1 MPRYY
6 FHIQDTSEIVDDLGM
21 ELSGIAAAKCE
32 ALRYASRLICDEAQE
47 FWDAGEF
54 QMTVADEKGLT
65 LFSINLTL
73 TAVDAPS
80 IRLAEKA

>member
-6 FHIQDTSEIVDDLGM
+6 FHIDDGTDIVDTLGM
-21 ELSGIAAAKCE
+21 ELPGLAAAKCE
-32 ALRYASRLICDEAQE
+32 AVRYASKLICDEAQG

-54 QMTVADEKGLT
+54 QMTVADEKRLT

-80 IRLAEKA
+80 IRMGRRA

>member
-6 FHIQDTSEIVDDLGM
+6 FHIEDSSNVPDTLGM
-21 ELSGIAAAKCE
+21 DLPSLAAAKCE
-32 ALRYASRLICDEAQE
+32 AVRYASKLICDEAQG

-80 IRLAEKA
+80 IQMGQRA